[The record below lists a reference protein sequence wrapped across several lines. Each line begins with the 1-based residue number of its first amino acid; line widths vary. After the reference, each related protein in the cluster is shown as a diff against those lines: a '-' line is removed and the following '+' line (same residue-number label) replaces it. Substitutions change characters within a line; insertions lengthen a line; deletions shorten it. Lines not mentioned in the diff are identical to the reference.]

1 MAENPDSAEMLMVI
15 QQIQAL
21 HCKETR
27 EAALQSLVQRIASHP
42 RAKLILIYAQIPKHL
57 KPFLDIRNE
66 EMHHESLR
74 RSSLVVLEALVKV
87 DDAKVIGFF
96 LKYDMITSFLNC
108 MEFGGALSR
117 TTATFIVHRILL
129 NKDVLSHCDQAGRF
143 LDILRRLEL
152 MINKLA
158 KDGSLAED
166 TRKQLLK
173 QIILCYHRLSEN
185 PSAYA
190 KLRNRLPKELRDS
203 SFTDILHVNF
213 KGFTFTVRV

>member
-27 EAALQSLVQRIASHP
+27 EAALQSLVQDDSIRENSLPLLLWHSFGAVSILIQRIASHP

-74 RSSLVVLEALVKV
+74 RSSLVVLEALVK
-87 DDAKVIGFF
+87 
-96 LKYDMITSFLNC
+96 
-108 MEFGGALSR
+108 
-117 TTATFIVHRILL
+117 TATFIVHRILL